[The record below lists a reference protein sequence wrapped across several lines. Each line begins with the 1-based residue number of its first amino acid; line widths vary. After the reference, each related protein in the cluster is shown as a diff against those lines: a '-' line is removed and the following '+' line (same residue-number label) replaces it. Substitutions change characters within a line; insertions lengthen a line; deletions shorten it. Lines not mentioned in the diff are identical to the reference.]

1 MMRGIR
7 KEGEARTKSRKAV
20 EKEAIRL
27 SDEVGS
33 KKSNGTARAGFL
45 LPISLD
51 SRIATSL
58 NGYVYYAHII

>member
-1 MMRGIR
+1 MMKGIR

-20 EKEAIRL
+20 EKGAIRL

-33 KKSNGTARAGFL
+33 KKSSGTARAGFL